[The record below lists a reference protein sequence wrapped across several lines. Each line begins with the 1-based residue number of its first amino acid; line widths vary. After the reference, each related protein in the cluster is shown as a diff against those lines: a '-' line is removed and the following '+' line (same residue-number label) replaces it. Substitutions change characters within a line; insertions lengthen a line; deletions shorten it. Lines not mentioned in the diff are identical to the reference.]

1 MATRT
6 RTKAGV
12 ATTSLMEAVV
22 ERGNLMLA
30 YQRVVANK
38 GAAGVDALTV
48 TELKDHLKRHW
59 PTIRARLLAGT
70 YHPQPVRRVD
80 IPKPQGGV
88 RTLGIPT
95 VVDRL
100 IQQALH
106 QVLQPIFEPTF
117 SAASYGF
124 RPGRNAH
131 QAVRQAR
138 QYVAQGKR
146 WVVDM
151 DLEKFFDRVNH
162 DLLMSKLA
170 AKIGDARVL
179 TLIRRH
185 LQAGMMA
192 DGLVQPRTEGTPQ
205 GGPLS
210 RLLSNILLTDLDRE
224 LERRGHAF
232 CRYADDCNIY
242 VGSERA
248 GVELLTSLTQFLA
261 ERLKLTVN
269 HAKSAV
275 ARPWQ
280 RKFLGYSMT
289 WHREPKLRIAA
300 PSLREADGQDQG
312 PAAGRA
318 RATPWHHN
326 PDPEPS
332 ASRLGGV
339 FPADRNQ
346 GGTGGPGWM
355 VRHKCESTPESP
367 HVRLHAHRKSLLAAA
382 AAALLCAASAAQ
394 AQAPASITTD
404 GANLDRVQAIKGW
417 LDAAGKTH
425 EKVYDVAWS
434 GNRKPGKD
442 GKLPPV
448 GNTVNVK
455 EASYT
460 NAIGAPYL
468 TAYWKDPA
476 FDSKQ
481 RAFYYVRVIEI
492 PTPRWTTYD
501 AKVFGVKLPTDV
513 PASIQDRAY
522 TSPIWYTPS

>member
-12 ATTSLMEAVV
+12 ATTSLMDAVV

-30 YQRVVANK
+30 YQRVVENK
-38 GAAGVDALTV
+38 GAAGVDQLAV

-59 PTIRARLLAGT
+59 PAIRARLLAGT
-70 YHPQPVRRVD
+70 YQPQPVRRVD

-117 SAASYGF
+117 SEASYGF

-131 QAVRQAR
+131 QALRQAR

-162 DLLMSKLA
+162 DLLMSKLSA
-170 AKIGDARVL
+170 RIGDARVL
-179 TLIRRH
+179 KLIRRY

-210 RLLSNILLTDLDRE
+210 PLLSNILLTALDRE

-242 VGSERA
+242 VASQRA
-248 GVELLTSLTQFLA
+248 GVGLLHRLTEFLD
-261 ERLKLTVN
+261 ERLKLKVN

-289 WHREPKLRIAA
+289 WHKEPKLRIAA
-300 PSLREADGQDQG
+300 PSLRKLTDKVNDLLRGARGRSLGTTIQTLNPVLRGWAAYFKLTETQRALEERDG
-312 PAAGRA
+312 
-318 RATPWHHN
+318 WI
-326 PDPEPS
+326 
-332 ASRLGGV
+332 
-339 FPADRNQ
+339 
-346 GGTGGPGWM
+346 
-355 VRHKCESTPESP
+355 RHKLRCILWRQWKRRSARERNLLQRGLPKERAWRTARNGRGPWWNAGASHMNAAFPKSWFD
-367 HVRLHAHRKSLLAAA
+367 HLGLVSLLD
-382 AAALLCAASAAQ
+382 
-394 AQAPASITTD
+394 T
-404 GANLDRVQAIKGW
+404 VQR
-417 LDAAGKTH
+417 L
-425 EKVYDVAWS
+425 
-434 GNRKPGKD
+434 
-442 GKLPPV
+442 
-448 GNTVNVK
+448 
-455 EASYT
+455 
-460 NAIGAPYL
+460 
-468 TAYWKDPA
+468 
-476 FDSKQ
+476 Q
-481 RAFYYVRVIEI
+481 C
-492 PTPRWTTYD
+492 
-501 AKVFGVKLPTDV
+501 
-513 PASIQDRAY
+513 
-522 TSPIWYTPS
+522 TS